1 MRILDALDV
10 MITTTLEPRAA
21 EIDATAAF
29 PQDVVDAAARI
40 GLQRVLVG
48 PDGTLDVSRAALVHE
63 ISERLATYSMASA
76 VAISNGRLT
85 TYLLL
90 KYAPADLI
98 ERWVEPTLAGKVFGA
113 FAITE
118 AHAGTDVRGMYTVAR
133 RDGDDY
139 VLTGEKC
146 WVGYAPNGSYAIVLA
161 KEGSA
166 DRDAPMV
173 ALVVDTALPGVT
185 RAAGPEFSGLRGMAN
200 GTLTFR
206 DVRVPATS
214 RLAVDGFGGMMDGLN
229 MARIDAASYACG
241 LLRGALLASIERAAT
256 RQAFGRPLGDLPSIQ
271 SKIGRMAADYRA
283 ARELTRRA
291 AESFARGDGGDQDTI
306 SMAKM
311 FASDA
316 ARRHTDEAVQIF
328 GAEGMVA
335 SSWVNRLNRD
345 AKITQIFDGTSE
357 IHETM
362 LGRRAVRA
370 FSRDASLEAFLGRG
384 GEQ

>member
-1 MRILDALDV
+1 MSILDELDE
-10 MITTTLEPRAA
+10 MIATTLAPRAP
-21 EIDATAAF
+21 EIDASAEF

-48 PDGTLDVSRAALVHE
+48 GDGTLDVSRATLVHE
-63 ISERLATYSMASA
+63 VSERLAMHSMAAA

-85 TYLLL
+85 TYLLM
-90 KYAPADLI
+90 KYAPADVI
-98 ERWVEPTLAGKVFGA
+98 ERWVEPTLAGRAFGA

-118 AHAGTDVRGMYTVAR
+118 PHAGSDVRGMTTVAT

-139 VLTGEKC
+139 LLSGQKS
-146 WVGYAPNGSYAIVLA
+146 WVGYAPNGHYAIVLA
-161 KEGSA
+161 KEA
-166 DRDAPMV
+166 TTDRDAPMV
-173 ALVVDTALPGVT
+173 ALVVDTSLPGVT
-185 RAAGPEFSGLRGMAN
+185 QAHGPAFSGLRGMAN
-200 GTLTFR
+200 GTLAFDR
-206 DVRVPATS
+206 VRVPATS
-214 RLAVDGFGGMMDGLN
+214 RLAVEGFGGMMDGLN
-229 MARIDAASYACG
+229 LARIDAASYACG
-241 LLRGALLASIERAAT
+241 LLRGALEASIERAAT
-256 RQAFGRPLGDLPSIQ
+256 REAFGKPLGHLPSIQ

-283 ARELTRRA
+283 ARELTRLA
-291 AESFARGDGGDQDTI
+291 SESFARGDGGDQDII

-328 GAEGMVA
+328 GAEGIVE

-345 AKITQIFDGTSE
+345 AKVTQIFDGTSE

-370 FSRDASLEAFLGRG
+370 FTRGDSLESFLVHVP
-384 GEQ
+384 

>member
-1 MRILDALDV
+1 MSILDDLDTMV
-10 MITTTLEPRAA
+10 ETVLAPRAA
-21 EIDATAAF
+21 DIDATAEF
-29 PQDVVDAAARI
+29 PQDVVSAAARI

-48 PDGTLDVSRAALVHE
+48 PDGRLDPSRAALVHE
-63 ISERLATYSMASA
+63 ISERLATHSMASA
-76 VAISNGRLT
+76 VAVSNGRLA

-90 KYAPADLI
+90 KYAPAGI
-98 ERWVEPTLAGKVFGA
+98 VERWVTPTLDGEAFGA

-118 AHAGTDVRGMYTVAR
+118 PDAGTDVRGMRTVAR
-133 RDGDDY
+133 LEGEEY
-139 VLTGEKC
+139 VLNGEKC
-146 WVGYAPNGSYAIVLA
+146 WVGYAPNCSYAIVLA
-161 KEGSA
+161 KVDSDA
-166 DRDAPMV
+166 RDAEMV
-173 ALVVDTALPGVT
+173 ALVVDAAGPGFT
-185 RAAGPEFSGLRGMAN
+185 GAPGPEFSGLRGMPN

-229 MARIDAASYACG
+229 MARIDAAAYACG
-241 LLRGALLASIERAAT
+241 LLRGALLASVERASA
-256 RQAFGRPLGDLPSIQ
+256 RHAFGRPLGDLQAIQ
-271 SKIGRMAADYRA
+271 RKIGRMATDYRA

-345 AKITQIFDGTSE
+345 AKVTQIFDGTSE

-362 LGRRAVRA
+362 LGRRAVRK
-370 FSRDASLEAFLGRG
+370 FSAGQDLAAFLGR
-384 GEQ
+384 EARP